1 MIITTSRP
9 STLAIN
15 VLVLITLSILAYVNV
30 RLYTKIINEYPSRRN
45 VGIPRTAA
53 ICAIQ
58 KWGLRYI
65 DEWVDYHLAIG
76 FQTIFI
82 YDNSDDFE
90 TFGKLLAHRII
101 LSCYTTIW
109 CIDNMC
115 ILWCNATTLKSFH
128 LFIPY
133 ISYSNLQKGGT
144 PTNSKME
151 QTVWKFS
158 IGQEKNSR
166 WKRMMNA

>member
-1 MIITTSRP
+1 MKQ
-9 STLAIN
+9 IN

-30 RLYTKIINEYPSRRN
+30 RLYTKIINEYPSRN
-45 VGIPRTAA
+45 NAGLARTAA

-90 TFGKLLAHRII
+90 TFGKLLARII
-101 LSCYTTIW
+101 LSH
-109 CIDNMC
+109 DV
-115 ILWCNATTLKSFH
+115 H
-128 LFIPY
+128 
-133 ISYSNLQKGGT
+133 Q
-144 PTNSKME
+144 
-151 QTVWKFS
+151 
-158 IGQEKNSR
+158 
-166 WKRMMNA
+166 

>member
-1 MIITTSRP
+1 MKLITTSRP
-9 STLAIN
+9 GTLVIN

-30 RLYTKIINEYPSRRN
+30 RLYTKIINEYPSRN
-45 VGIPRTAA
+45 AGLARTAA

-90 TFGKLLAHRII
+90 TLGKLLARII
-101 LSCYTTIW
+101 LSCYT
-109 CIDNMC
+109 
-115 ILWCNATTLKSFH
+115 
-128 LFIPY
+128 
-133 ISYSNLQKGGT
+133 
-144 PTNSKME
+144 
-151 QTVWKFS
+151 
-158 IGQEKNSR
+158 
-166 WKRMMNA
+166 